1 MKNVINRVLS
11 ARLNA
16 HSLYRVILQINSSDF
31 VKIILLGIDNYVLT
45 LRKRLFCNAT
55 LALLPCKTV
64 CFGTQNDR
72 FCNVL
77 TARLLY
83 NRYSCKKY

>member
-31 VKIILLGIDNYVLT
+31 VKIILLGIDDCVLA

-64 CFGTQNDR
+64 CFGTQNNR

-77 TARLLY
+77 IA
-83 NRYSCKKY
+83 K

>member
-1 MKNVINRVLS
+1 MKNVINRVPS

-31 VKIILLGIDNYVLT
+31 VKIILLEIDNCVLA

-55 LALLPCKTV
+55 LALLPCKMISKTYLIE
-64 CFGTQNDR
+64 R
-72 FCNVL
+72 
-77 TARLLY
+77 
-83 NRYSCKKY
+83 

>member
-1 MKNVINRVLS
+1 MKNVINRVPS

-16 HSLYRVILQINSSDF
+16 HSLYRVILQINISDF
-31 VKIILLGIDNYVLT
+31 VNIILLEIDNCVLA

-64 CFGTQNDR
+64 CFGTQNNR